1 MQRNCRS
8 MGRSICG
15 RWIAGP
21 GHAGV
26 QGRKSQRR
34 RFDEWLQNNGAIR
47 QYRRSNGQG
56 ATMAGVRIGR
66 VTDIR
71 IDRNDYTAV
80 VELSI
85 GSEHLIGQLVFSQTQ
100 GGTDE

>member
-1 MQRNCRS
+1 
-8 MGRSICG
+8 
-15 RWIAGP
+15 
-21 GHAGV
+21 
-26 QGRKSQRR
+26 
-34 RFDEWLQNNGAIR
+34 
-47 QYRRSNGQG
+47 
-56 ATMAGVRIGR
+56 MAGVRIGR